1 MSQAMTQA
9 ASSSLCAGCGTE
21 IAAGLLACPVC
32 HKLVHGAD
40 LAKLASEAR
49 EAEERGDLTTSLGT
63 WRKTLD
69 LLPPGTAQRTTIDA
83 QMKRLSAMVDG
94 RAPKPQPK
102 NTGKKAGVVATTG
115 AVGAALLKSKAILVA
130 VLANGKFL
138 LLGLLKLPT
147 LLSMIVYANMT
158 GGRGIGLS
166 IGIVAA
172 IYVHEVGHVATLRRY
187 GIDASAPMFIP
198 GFGALVRLRQ
208 YPTDAHE
215 EARTGLAGPLWGLFA
230 SVVALAIG
238 AAIHSQLVLTVASWS
253 ATINVF
259 NLTPVWQLDGARGL
273 KALSKSQRAIVGA
286 IAIGVGLLTSQPM
299 PGIVGVLVLGRAFV
313 GESHPTGDRGMFAL
327 FASLVV
333 LHPAV
338 VWMANHL
345 REAL

>member
-1 MSQAMTQA
+1 VTTA
-9 ASSSLCAGCGTE
+9 AAAFPCPGCGTE
-21 IAAGLLACPVC
+21 VAAGLLECPVC
-32 HKLVHGAD
+32 HRLVHGAE
-40 LAKLASEAR
+40 LTKLAGAAR
-49 EAEERGDLTTSLGT
+49 EAEEQGDLTTALGT

-69 LLPPGTAQRTTIDA
+69 LLPVGTSQRTTIDA

-94 RAPKPQPK
+94 RAPKPAAK
-102 NTGKKAGVVATTG
+102 KTGKKAGAVATTG

-147 LLSMIVYANMT
+147 LLSMILYANMT

-198 GFGALVRLRQ
+198 GFGALVRMRQ

-238 AAIHSQLVLTVASWS
+238 AAMGSQMILTVASWS

-273 KALSKSQRAIVGA
+273 KALSKGQRVMVGGLA
-286 IAIGVGLLTSQPM
+286 IAVALVTSQPM
-299 PGIVGVLVLGRAFV
+299 PGIVGVLVLGRAFI
-313 GESHPTGDRGMFAL
+313 GESHPTGDRGMLAL

-338 VWMANHL
+338 VWIANML
-345 REAL
+345 RATS

>member
-1 MSQAMTQA
+1 MNQAMTQP
-9 ASSSLCAGCGTE
+9 ASSALCGGCGTE
-21 IAAGLLACPVC
+21 VAAGLLACPVC
-32 HKLVHGAD
+32 HKLVHGAE
-40 LAKLASEAR
+40 LARLASEAR
-49 EAEERGDLTTSLGT
+49 EAEERGDFTAALGT
-63 WRKTLD
+63 WRKTLE
-69 LLPPGTAQRTTIDA
+69 LLPQGTAQRTTIDA
-83 QMKRLSAMVDG
+83 QMKRLSAMLDG

-102 NTGKKAGVVATTG
+102 NTGRKAGAVATTG

-147 LLSMIVYANMT
+147 LLSMIVYANLT

-230 SVVALAIG
+230 SGVALAIG
-238 AAIHSQLVLTVASWS
+238 AAIHSQLMLTIASWS
-253 ATINVF
+253 GTINIF

-273 KALSKSQRAIVGA
+273 KALSKTQRILVGA
-286 IAIGVGLLTSQPM
+286 IAIAVALLTSQPM

-313 GESHPTGDRGMFAL
+313 GASHPEGDRGMLTL

-333 LHPAV
+333 VLPAV
-338 VWMANHL
+338 VWMANLL
-345 REAL
+345 RVGL